1 MSKVSSSAPSAFLPG
16 SRVAAATLS
25 QQDRSLI
32 ESFVHGMFSQRGLSR
47 NTLAAYRRDV
57 TAFGAWLHA
66 RGAGLAGVGT
76 GDVREYL
83 AARVERGYAA
93 GSNARWLSSLRG
105 FCAWMVREKHVAA
118 NPCACIASPKLGRK
132 LPSVLREGEVERL
145 LEAPDVATAQGMR
158 DKAMLELLYAG
169 GLRVSELVGLT
180 FSQLFLDEGYVRI
193 TGKGRKERLVPVGEQ
208 ACEWLQRYFADA
220 RPALLAGR
228 GDCEQVFLSK
238 RGRGMTRQ
246 TFWHAL
252 KGLARKAGIR
262 KQLSPHTLRHAFA
275 THLLDHG
282 ADLRVVQMLLGHGDL
297 STTQIYTHVA
307 NRRLQELHRAH
318 HPRG

>member
-1 MSKVSSSAPSAFLPG
+1 MSKVSPSEFPLG
-16 SRVAAATLS
+16 SRVSAAALPP
-25 QQDRSLI
+25 QERSLI
-32 ESFVHGMFSQRGLSR
+32 ESFVNDMFSQRGLSR
-47 NTLAAYRRDV
+47 NTLAAYRRDL
-57 TAFGAWLHA
+57 TAFAAWLRA
-66 RGAGLAGVGT
+66 RGAALAGVAD

-83 AARVERGYAA
+83 AARLEHGYAA

-118 NPCACIASPKLGRK
+118 NPCACVSSPKLGRK
-132 LPSVLREGEVERL
+132 LPAVLRESEVERL
-145 LEAPDVATAQGMR
+145 LEAPDVATVQGMR

-180 FSQLFLDEGYVRI
+180 FSQLFLEEGYVRI
-193 TGKGRKERLVPVGEQ
+193 TGKGGKERLTPIGEQ
-208 ACEWLQRYFADA
+208 ACAWLQRYVADA
-220 RPALLAGR
+220 RPVLLGKR

-238 RGRGMTRQ
+238 RGCGMTRQ

-252 KGLARKAGIR
+252 KLLARKAGIR
-262 KQLSPHTLRHAFA
+262 KPLSPHTIRHAFA

-282 ADLRVVQMLLGHGDL
+282 ADLRVVQMLLGHSDL

-307 NRRLQELHRAH
+307 NRRLRELHQAH